1 MNRLRL
7 IHRLASTP
15 TWRISCSIFI
25 SNFWSSSASLC
36 HVWWWSASLAG
47 KYNLVAP
54 WTPRSSRSWKT
65 RMMQLRC
72 SASTAP
78 TAKTSSR
85 TSARPTRTSES
96 SKSLMSGWTTF
107 KRCQLIASVMFS
119 ITLSNSRAMLLSFQ
133 TSQTTLLSLKKS
145 EACKEGHLSR
155 LVAQTKPLL
164 VSMAM
169 LLNRPVVSMIR
180 HHRAPRKCSATKARL
195 V

>member
-47 KYNLVAP
+47 KYNSDAP
-54 WTPRSSRSWKT
+54 WTPRSSRSWRT
-65 RMMQLRC
+65 RMMLLKC
-72 SASTAP
+72 SEFTAL
-78 TAKTSSR
+78 TARTSSR
-85 TSARPTRTSES
+85 TLARLIRTSES
-96 SKSLMSGWTTF
+96 SKSSMSGSTTF
-107 KRCQLIASVMFS
+107 RRCQLIASETFF
-119 ITLSNSRAMLLSFQ
+119 ITLSNSRAMPLNFQ